1 MWGPSLRMIWRCN
14 ALCRLRTCTVLRSHA
29 HTSITHRP
37 STHTHP
43 FHPRCNSYTHAVWS
57 LLTHPPCRCIEL
69 APDFTKG
76 YSRKG
81 TLQYFMKDYEKA
93 LATYEAGMK
102 HEPDNQELKDGLMR
116 CLEAID
122 RLAHGEGGAG
132 NVTGSDDDLLIC
144 LSGGCW

>member
-1 MWGPSLRMIWRCN
+1 
-14 ALCRLRTCTVLRSHA
+14 
-29 HTSITHRP
+29 
-37 STHTHP
+37 
-43 FHPRCNSYTHAVWS
+43 VWS

-93 LATYEAGMK
+93 LATYEAGLK
-102 HEPDNQELKDGLMR
+102 QEPDNQELKDGLMR

-122 RLAHGEGGAG
+122 RLAHGEGGWGGAWVVFSLHSFVVAG
-132 NVTGSDDDLLIC
+132 LQKLP
-144 LSGGCW
+144 GGHRQAGTW